1 MNRSKWN
8 VKTALPRR
16 RRRAN
21 ALRRLRI
28 VLLVHPIVCVSIAG
42 AAPPTDRDQQQIT
55 EAMHRNF
62 EACNREDIDSVMKSV
77 SEAMPGRERFRDE
90 TVATFK
96 QKDIHYSLIECEV
109 LDVKLPW
116 AKARIV
122 QDTLVLDRHSSD
134 PDQAKYRNSAALLPQ
149 GERVEYINTF
159 KKENGR
165 WKLYLIVSEMRAVK
179 GE

>member
-1 MNRSKWN
+1 MTLVRILFLSALVVPLTCGEL
-8 VKTALPRR
+8 VK
-16 RRRAN
+16 
-21 ALRRLRI
+21 
-28 VLLVHPIVCVSIAG
+28 G
-42 AAPPTDRDQQQIT
+42 APPTANDQQQIT
-55 EAMHRNF
+55 EAMHVNF

-77 SEAMPGRERFRDE
+77 SKVMPGRERFRQE

-122 QDTLVLDRHSSD
+122 QDTLVLDRTSKD
-134 PDQAKYRNSAALLPQ
+134 PEQALYRNSSALLPQ
-149 GERVEYINTF
+149 GERVEYTNTF

-165 WKLYLIVSEMRAVK
+165 WKLYLIISEMRAVK